1 MDIKKELL
9 PFIVPAILL
18 IIWYLLTDG
27 LHLIPYYILPSPL
40 NVFTAAWTLLSN
52 GKLFMHTSSTLVKVF
67 SGIILAS
74 AVAIPLG
81 IILGWYETLDRL
93 SSLIISILRPIPPIS
108 WIPFSILWFGIGL
121 SSAVFV
127 IFIGCVFSVLV
138 YTIDGVKRTDKV
150 LIEAAQ
156 TLGANNWNILT
167 QIVLPSA
174 LPYIVSGLKVGVSIA
189 LMCTVSAE
197 MIASSRGLGYMILT
211 ASQLFQPGTVVVG
224 MIIIGIIGTVS
235 YSPMNYIV
243 RMSEKGS
250 DNLKALM
257 KAMYNYHLTAK
268 ALVENA

>member
-1 MDIKKELL
+1 MDIRKELL
-9 PFIVPAILL
+9 PFILPAILL

-121 SSAVFV
+121 SSAVF
-127 IFIGCVFSVLV
+127 IGCVFSVLV

-156 TLGANNWNILT
+156 TLGANNWDILT
-167 QIVLPSA
+167 KIVLPST

-197 MIASSRGLGYMILT
+197 MIASSKGLGYMILT

-224 MIIIGIIGTVS
+224 MIVIGIIGILFD
-235 YSPMNYIV
+235 YGF
-243 RMSEKGS
+243 RKAQEKIFW
-250 DNLKALM
+250 
-257 KAMYNYHLTAK
+257 
-268 ALVENA
+268 

>member
-1 MDIKKELL
+1 MIYVEIKKELL
-9 PFIVPAILL
+9 PFILPAILL

-40 NVFTAAWTLLSN
+40 NVFTAAWTLLSS

-74 AVAIPLG
+74 VVAIPLG
-81 IILGWYETLDRL
+81 IVLGWYETLDRL

-108 WIPFSILWFGIGL
+108 WIPFSIIGL

-156 TLGANNWNILT
+156 TLGANNWHILT

-224 MIIIGIIGTVS
+224 MIIIGIIGILFD
-235 YSPMNYIV
+235 YGF
-243 RMSEKGS
+243 R
-250 DNLKALM
+250 KAQDRIFW
-257 KAMYNYHLTAK
+257 
-268 ALVENA
+268 

>member
-1 MDIKKELL
+1 MIYVEIKKELL
-9 PFIVPAILL
+9 PFILPAILL

-40 NVFTAAWTLLSN
+40 NVFTAAWTLLSS

-74 AVAIPLG
+74 VVAIPLG
-81 IILGWYETLDRL
+81 IVLGWYETLDRL

-156 TLGANNWNILT
+156 TLGANNWHILT

-224 MIIIGIIGTVS
+224 MIVIGIIGILFD
-235 YSPMNYIV
+235 YLFRRAQNKIFW
-243 RMSEKGS
+243 
-250 DNLKALM
+250 
-257 KAMYNYHLTAK
+257 
-268 ALVENA
+268 

>member
-1 MDIKKELL
+1 MIVIYVEIKKKLL
-9 PFIVPAILL
+9 PFILPAIIL
-18 IIWYLLTDG
+18 IVWYLLTDG

-40 NVFTAAWTLLSN
+40 NVFTAAWTLISN

-74 AVAIPLG
+74 VVAIPLG

-93 SSLIISILRPIPPIS
+93 SSLVISILRPIPPIS

-156 TLGANNWNILT
+156 TLGANNWDTLGANNWNILT

-197 MIASSRGLGYMILT
+197 MIASSKGLGYMILT

-224 MIIIGIIGTVS
+224 MIIIGIIGILFD
-235 YSPMNYIV
+235 YGF
-243 RMSEKGS
+243 R
-250 DNLKALM
+250 KAQ
-257 KAMYNYHLTAK
+257 
-268 ALVENA
+268 ERIFW

>member
-1 MDIKKELL
+1 MDIRKELL
-9 PFIVPAILL
+9 PFILPAILL

-167 QIVLPSA
+167 KIVLPSA

-197 MIASSRGLGYMILT
+197 MIASSRGLDLDCKSIVPARNCCSWYD
-211 ASQLFQPGTVVVG
+211 
-224 MIIIGIIGTVS
+224 
-235 YSPMNYIV
+235 NYWFNRYFI
-243 RMSEKGS
+243 
-250 DNLKALM
+250 
-257 KAMYNYHLTAK
+257 
-268 ALVENA
+268 